1 MFDYNAAEDENE
13 INEDDFESQLTSQIE
28 TYFSSNEYIDQS
40 SLPNFLDSIGLSEW
54 NTPDDLNVLWNSLKN
69 YSKDGK
75 VNKENTKKGLFNFIS
90 DQPEEE
96 INRVSRISR
105 MSLYMQA
112 NNINEN
118 NNDNNNNKVN
128 EDDIY
133 SPNSP
138 PLQNEENKIENIIND
153 SDEDILRKLLCV
165 FNILYLNNRKKIK
178 FDEIDHTLKMYNFL
192 GFTSDYI
199 LNFINEFCSIDNNDN
214 SYVIIKEKY
223 NSLHKKILDIVNK
236 YKQNYKRYENNL
248 YDENPSSYN
257 NVLDDL
263 INIEKECECYTVF
276 LSKDRE
282 SNNKDYLFKEILFL
296 NEQRLSKIETLRN
309 YFDKLNYNINNLEE
323 EYQELNQK
331 LFERNEDKDNENE
344 QIENLMDENNI
355 LKNEREIKN
364 DKIDNLEKEIL
375 NKEMKIQEISNV
387 NIELKFEIDNLNKN
401 LNELKN
407 QNEKLKKNYEEGIT
421 NILEKIKFENEMNE
435 KLRKKK
441 ELNEQKLRQKSSANL
456 KPSNSLNEEN
466 EENKEMISNIVKNI
480 NNNNNN
486 EKDYKSLVAYSAK
499 LDMNNQTL
507 NNKVKELENK
517 IKELNNKLQLNM
529 INNDEFKNENIILKS
544 ENMKLQ
550 NKINDLQKDLETN
563 EIFRP
568 SNVNNLRISVGNN
581 NQNNMKFDKD
591 KIVVTKNK
599 TNFPEIKEIKEEDE
613 IDLGGSNNKTKKLFF
628 SKESADNFNIKNS
641 IKNKITNKKGI
652 KVVKVGELTTENNN
666 KFKKNKTFN
675 IEKKNNN
682 LFSLSKENNI
692 NINEKNS

>member
-1 MFDYNAAEDENE
+1 MYDFAGAEDDNE
-13 INEDDFESQLTSQIE
+13 INEDDFETQLNSQIDN
-28 TYFSSNEYIDQS
+28 YFSSNEYIDQS

-69 YSKDGK
+69 YSKEGK

-96 INRVSRISR
+96 RVSRISR

-118 NNDNNNNKVN
+118 KNKDNINDNNNIN

-138 PLQNEENKIENIIND
+138 PLQINENTIENIIND

-192 GFTSDYI
+192 GFTTDYI
-199 LNFINEFCSIDNNDN
+199 LNFINEFCSIDKNDN
-214 SYVIIKEKY
+214 SYEIINEKY
-223 NSLHKKILDIVNK
+223 NSLHKKIFDIVNK

-309 YFDKLNYNINNLEE
+309 YFDKMTYNINNLEE
-323 EYQELNQK
+323 DYQELNQK

-375 NKEMKIQEISNV
+375 NKDMKIQEISNV

-421 NILEKIKFENEMNE
+421 NILEKIKFESEINE
-435 KLRKKK
+435 KKRKKK
-441 ELNEQKLRQKSSANL
+441 ELNEQKLRKKSS
-456 KPSNSLNEEN
+456 
-466 EENKEMISNIVKNI
+466 
-480 NNNNNN
+480 
-486 EKDYKSLVAYSAK
+486 
-499 LDMNNQTL
+499 
-507 NNKVKELENK
+507 
-517 IKELNNKLQLNM
+517 
-529 INNDEFKNENIILKS
+529 
-544 ENMKLQ
+544 
-550 NKINDLQKDLETN
+550 
-563 EIFRP
+563 
-568 SNVNNLRISVGNN
+568 
-581 NQNNMKFDKD
+581 
-591 KIVVTKNK
+591 
-599 TNFPEIKEIKEEDE
+599 
-613 IDLGGSNNKTKKLFF
+613 
-628 SKESADNFNIKNS
+628 
-641 IKNKITNKKGI
+641 
-652 KVVKVGELTTENNN
+652 
-666 KFKKNKTFN
+666 
-675 IEKKNNN
+675 
-682 LFSLSKENNI
+682 NNI
-692 NINEKNS
+692 Y